1 MSLPW
6 FIILLSL
13 TQNPEPF
20 RAHFLFNQQ
29 YIAVRIICRIPILH
43 YKSCLLSMIKGAVP
57 KGWHL
62 KPPPRYGAEPLS
74 LMPHTQNRL
83 IQVIYQCSLQKPPS
97 QMLLGQQPTQRK
109 RAWNANCVQTQS
121 GGYDGHFRSASV
133 AFPQKGRGACV
144 GGTVGSLPH
153 VERSASE
160 RITPPQRTASK
171 GSRSPLQVTG
181 VPPEKPAPLCR
192 CRFSG

>member
-20 RAHFLFNQQ
+20 RAHFFFYLQ

-62 KPPPRYGAEPLS
+62 KPPPRYGAESANTSYSPVHTAKATLSGAFGVATCINPHKEKEPGTQIASRLS
-74 LMPHTQNRL
+74 LVVEAGG
-83 IQVIYQCSLQKPPS
+83 IEPPS
-97 QMLLGQQPTQRK
+97 ENTSTQVSPSAVCLLG
-109 RAWNANCVQTQS
+109 
-121 GGYDGHFRSASV
+121 
-133 AFPQKGRGACV
+133 FP
-144 GGTVGSLPH
+144 S
-153 VERSASE
+153 
-160 RITPPQRTASK
+160 RTAGK
-171 GSRSPLQVTG
+171 QAMRYGIL
-181 VPPEKPAPLCR
+181 
-192 CRFSG
+192 

>member
-29 YIAVRIICRIPILH
+29 YIAVKIICRIPILH

-62 KPPPRYGAEPLS
+62 KPPPRYGAESSS

-83 IQVIYQCSLQKPPS
+83 IQVFARARCKNHPPRCFWDSNLRKPPKKKGLERELRPGS
-97 QMLLGQQPTQRK
+97 VWWWRRGELNPRPKTLPR
-109 RAWNANCVQTQS
+109 RYLRVQ
-121 GGYDGHFRSASV
+121 FV
-133 AFPQKGRGACV
+133 F
-144 GGTVGSLPH
+144 
-153 VERSASE
+153 
-160 RITPPQRTASK
+160 
-171 GSRSPLQVTG
+171 
-181 VPPEKPAPLCR
+181 
-192 CRFSG
+192 

>member
-1 MSLPW
+1 
-6 FIILLSL
+6 
-13 TQNPEPF
+13 
-20 RAHFLFNQQ
+20 
-29 YIAVRIICRIPILH
+29 
-43 YKSCLLSMIKGAVP
+43 MIKGTVLEVCY
-57 KGWHL
+57 L

-74 LMPHTQNRL
+74 LMPHTQDRL

-97 QMLLGQQPTQRK
+97 QMLLGQQPAQRK

-160 RITPPQRTASK
+160 RITPPQRRLPKEA
-171 GSRSPLQVTG
+171 GLRSRSQECRLRSRPPFADAGFRAGKGVGTG
-181 VPPEKPAPLCR
+181 LSGPCAALPPHRRQISIRCCR
-192 CRFSG
+192 SSPV

>member
-1 MSLPW
+1 MQPMSLPW

-29 YIAVRIICRIPILH
+29 YIAVKIICRIPILH

-97 QMLLGQQPTQRK
+97 QMLLGQQPTQRII
-109 RAWNANCVQTQS
+109 NIPPQS
-121 GGYDGHFRSASV
+121 GGYFRFGHSPNTTGNAQVRFLL
-133 AFPQKGRGACV
+133 ACQ
-144 GGTVGSLPH
+144 P
-153 VERSASE
+153 
-160 RITPPQRTASK
+160 RIGLLATRKRVSGIVKTY
-171 GSRSPLQVTG
+171 LIT
-181 VPPEKPAPLCR
+181 
-192 CRFSG
+192 FSIHL

>member
-29 YIAVRIICRIPILH
+29 YIAVKIICRIPILH

-121 GGYDGHFRSASV
+121 VGRVVSLDWHLHRPAKREG
-133 AFPQKGRGACV
+133 AFVWEPPLRGAV
-144 GGTVGSLPH
+144 LW
-153 VERSASE
+153 
-160 RITPPQRTASK
+160 
-171 GSRSPLQVTG
+171 
-181 VPPEKPAPLCR
+181 
-192 CRFSG
+192 RFP